1 MTRFR
6 DNKTWYEAV
15 SVKPAENLTDKRT
28 AEKLDIERN
37 WWQLLGVAF
46 HIFIMTK
53 QNLIQSKNIQWV
65 TAPIRQGRKFPE
77 DILER
82 ALATISSGTLLIEN
96 LCDSFVREFH
106 IEHDDA
112 LILLKALIAAKMITV
127 DLNKPMADTGIIDVL
142 AVSDIGEARYRAS

>member
-1 MTRFR
+1 MTTDFVLTRFR

-65 TAPIRQGRKFPE
+65 TAPIRQGRKFPRIYWKE
-77 DILER
+77 HWLQFPPAPFDR
-82 ALATISSGTLLIEN
+82 KS
-96 LCDSFVREFH
+96 VR
-106 IEHDDA
+106 
-112 LILLKALIAAKMITV
+112 
-127 DLNKPMADTGIIDVL
+127 
-142 AVSDIGEARYRAS
+142 